1 MHQLKLAIR
10 THPKSVG
17 GIAAALLLAAALAVY
32 ALYVLDTGPIRPDA
46 GKCREESTAQVEAAI
61 ADGTELSTSL
71 PPHCQG
77 LPVKERDATFAESA
91 DDAIADEMDK
101 AREDIERLAGDTGY
115 EK

>member
-1 MHQLKLAIR
+1 MQQLTLAIR

-32 ALYVLDTGPIRPDA
+32 FLNTGSIRPDA

-77 LPVKERDATFAESA
+77 LPVRERDATFAESA

>member
-1 MHQLKLAIR
+1 MSGSGRSAWSRGHQPCAAGPASNSAWQALGLAGAR
-10 THPKSVG
+10 SG
-17 GIAAALLLAAALAVY
+17 Q
-32 ALYVLDTGPIRPDA
+32 
-46 GKCREESTAQVEAAI
+46 CREESTAEVEAAV

-77 LPVKERDATFAESA
+77 LPVRERDQTFAESA

-101 AREDIERLAGDTGY
+101 AREDIERLAADTGY

>member
-1 MHQLKLAIR
+1 MHQLTLAIR

-32 ALYVLDTGPIRPDA
+32 FLSTGPIRPDA

-77 LPVKERDATFAESA
+77 LPVRERDATFAESA

>member
-1 MHQLKLAIR
+1 MHQLTLAIR

-32 ALYVLDTGPIRPDA
+32 FLSTGPIRPDA

-77 LPVKERDATFAESA
+77 LPVRERDATFAESA
-91 DDAIADEMDK
+91 DDAIADEMDR